1 MAEAEE
7 KKDAAEI
14 KRANGMVVLY
24 DSLQLA
30 HKCILNSFYGYVMR
44 KGYGCAVLFLFNNY
58 LHRFSEIYM
67 PLICNQASVFSFEF
81 FVVEIAAQDGIQWKW
96 RVLCATLVLVSL
108 LKQEK

>member
-1 MAEAEE
+1 MLKYVSFVVQVWKRKLAEAEE

-44 KGYGCAVLFLFNNY
+44 KGYDCTVLYLFNIF
-58 LHRFSEIYM
+58 LDEDF
-67 PLICNQASVFSFEF
+67 
-81 FVVEIAAQDGIQWKW
+81 
-96 RVLCATLVLVSL
+96 
-108 LKQEK
+108 